1 MSFFTRTITRV
12 KEWIQEDGITYLASC
27 VIHMVLFLLL
37 MLILG
42 RVEPKAPEGEAPSF
56 EASNEEV
63 LPEPQLTQFEVGD
76 APLDPT
82 ELTTESLTLTDAP
95 TITQEDVAADA
106 SDLMAGAGGG
116 TLQGIGMGIGGVGG
130 FDIKASGLGP
140 MVRGSGG
147 IGGGKGTGKSPGFG
161 GSGYG
166 GRSSGMRKAMLS
178 SGGGTKG
185 TERAVAAALSWLARH
200 QNPDGSW
207 SIDHRAKCKDP
218 SCTGAGSSE
227 SDAGATALGLLPF
240 LAAGQTHESK
250 GPYRK
255 TIYDGL
261 NWLIKRQK
269 PNGDLSAGGSQ
280 MYSHGLAAIALC
292 EAYALSRDQKLAG
305 PAQLAINF
313 IDAAQ
318 DPQTGGWRYTFR
330 QPGGDTSVF
339 GWQVMALKS
348 GMMAGLKVRPASLDL
363 SRRWLSS
370 VGQGSNKGLFSY
382 TPVDESG
389 APGKGTP
396 SMTAVGLLISQY
408 LGMARKDPAM
418 VEGTRY
424 LMSSLP
430 KSESRNVYYW
440 YYATQVMHN
449 IPGPDWDQWNRQMRR
464 VLIESQD
471 KSDKCAAGSWDP
483 LQPHKDQWGEQGGR
497 MMVTSLAALSLE
509 VYYRYLPLYQEM
521 GSDENPLAQLE
532 LLEPGGGSK
541 AKVASDEKKADSG
554 KKEAAEGDQKPAAEE
569 HSADE
574 AAKDAAKEAPAAGD
588 GEQAEKAE
596 KADEKAADEG
606 EADDEPPA
614 PAEKS

>member
-1 MSFFTRTITRV
+1 MSFFARMTARV
-12 KEWIQEDGITYLASC
+12 KEWILEDGITYLASC
-27 VIHMVLFLLL
+27 VIHMVVFLLL
-37 MLILG
+37 MLVLG
-42 RVEPKAPEGEAPSF
+42 KIEPKAPEGVAPSF

-63 LPEPQLTQFEVGD
+63 LPEPQLTQFEVGET
-76 APLDPT
+76 PLDPT
-82 ELTTESLTLTDAP
+82 ELTTESLTLTEAP
-95 TITQEDVAADA
+95 TITYSEDLAADA
-106 SDLMAGAGGG
+106 SSLMAGAGGG
-116 TLQGIGMGIGGVGG
+116 TALGIGTGIGGVGG

-147 IGGGKGTGKSPGFG
+147 VGGGKGTGNSPGFG

-207 SIDHRAKCKDP
+207 SIDHRARCKDP
-218 SCTGAGSSE
+218 SCTGAGTSK
-227 SDAGATALGLLPF
+227 SDSAATALALLPF

-255 TIYDGL
+255 TIYTGL
-261 NWLIKRQK
+261 QWLVQHQK

-280 MYSHGLAAIALC
+280 MYSHGLAAITLC
-292 EAYALSRDQKLAG
+292 EAYALSGDSKLAG
-305 PAQLAINF
+305 PAQLGVNF

-370 VGQGSNKGLFSY
+370 VSHGSNKGLFSY
-382 TPVDESG
+382 TPPDESNSSG
-389 APGKGTP
+389 GTP
-396 SMTAVGLLISQY
+396 SMTAVGLLTSQY

-418 VEGTRY
+418 VEGTQY
-424 LMSSLP
+424 LMRNLP
-430 KSESRNVYYW
+430 KPETRNVYYW

-471 KSDKCAAGSWDP
+471 KGDKCSGGSWDP
-483 LQPHKDQWGEQGGR
+483 LQPQKDAWGEQGGR
-497 MMVTSLAALSLE
+497 LMVTSLAALSLE

-521 GSDENPLAQLE
+521 GSDENPLAELE
-532 LLEPGGGSK
+532 LLDLAASAKPK
-541 AKVASDEKKADSG
+541 ASG
-554 KKEAAEGDQKPAAEE
+554 
-569 HSADE
+569 
-574 AAKDAAKEAPAAGD
+574 AKDAKTSADDKKPDVKKAEGETKQAAPDSAKAEAKA
-588 GEQAEKAE
+588 AEKAPATDE
-596 KADEKAADEG
+596 DAAPADK
-606 EADDEPPA
+606 EPPADA